1 MVDLESHGMFIEGH
15 CYKLHAR
22 STLET
27 GAHHLNLIFN
37 WHDFPTATADLP
49 GTGGRIRTVQDDFEV
64 TEEGAYSLSGS
75 GDHVYLWME
84 KRGNTT
90 KFVVDELVKQ
100 LGMKFSEVGVAG
112 LKDRHAVTRQW
123 ISLPR
128 KYEARL
134 EQFALEGTQI
144 LEITAHTNK
153 LGIGHLRGNRFRIRV
168 READAGSAARAERI
182 LGQLRVSGVPNYFGP
197 QRFGNTGGNAVRGA
211 ELVRDGR
218 MRGPE
223 SIPIKRF
230 LIAALQSLLFNHIL
244 RLRLERGV
252 YTGVLRGDV
261 AKKHETGGI
270 FVVENALAESP
281 RAAALEISATAP
293 LYGRKVTPVAQH
305 DGRALEDEVLALAGL
320 EWDGF
325 KDRHGDRRMTRI
337 VMGEASF
344 ERTDD
349 GYWLEFSLPKG
360 CFATTVLREVMK
372 VDVDG
377 LEDDSSSSEG

>member
-1 MVDLESHGMFIEGH
+1 M
-15 CYKLHAR
+15 
-22 STLET
+22 
-27 GAHHLNLIFN
+27 NLIFSWN
-37 WHDFPTATADLP
+37 DFPTATADLP

-64 TEEGAYSLSGS
+64 TEEGAYPLSGS
-75 GDHVYLWME
+75 GEHVYLWLE

-100 LGMKFSEVGVAG
+100 LGMKFSDVGVAG

-128 KYEARL
+128 KYEAKL
-134 EQFALEGTQI
+134 EGFALEGVRI
-144 LEITAHTNK
+144 LNVTAHGNK

-168 READAGSAARAERI
+168 RGADPGGVARAELI
-182 LGQLRVSGVPNYFGP
+182 LQRLRGLGVPNYFGP

-252 YTGVLRGDV
+252 YDGVLRGDV

-270 FVVENALAESP
+270 FVVEDALTESP

-293 LYGRKVTPVAQH
+293 LYGRKVTPVAQY
-305 DGRALEDEVLALAGL
+305 DGRALEDEVLTLAGL
-320 EWDGF
+320 TWDGF

-344 ERTDD
+344 EATDD

-360 CFATTVLREVMK
+360 CFATSVLREVMK

-377 LEDDSSSSEG
+377 LEDDSSSGEG

>member
-1 MVDLESHGMFIEGH
+1 M
-15 CYKLHAR
+15 
-22 STLET
+22 
-27 GAHHLNLIFN
+27 NLIFN
-37 WHDFPTATADLP
+37 WNDFPTATAELP

-64 TEEGAYSLSGS
+64 TEEGAYALSGS
-75 GDHVYLWME
+75 GEHVYLWLE

-100 LGMKFSEVGVAG
+100 LGMKFSDVGVAG

-134 EQFALEGTQI
+134 EKFELEGVKI
-144 LEITAHTNK
+144 LNVTAHGNK

-168 READAGSAARAERI
+168 RGADPGGVARAELI
-182 LGQLRVSGVPNYFGP
+182 LQRLRGLGVPNYFGP

-252 YTGVLRGDV
+252 YNGVLRGDV

-270 FVVENALAESP
+270 FVVEDALVESP

-293 LYGRKVTPVAQH
+293 LYGRKVTPVAQFE
-305 DGRALEDEVLALAGL
+305 GRALEDEMLMLAGL
-320 EWDGF
+320 TWDGF

-344 ERTDD
+344 EATDD

-360 CFATTVLREVMK
+360 CFATSVLREVMK

>member
-1 MVDLESHGMFIEGH
+1 M
-15 CYKLHAR
+15 
-22 STLET
+22 
-27 GAHHLNLIFN
+27 NLVFS
-37 WHDFPTATADLP
+37 WSDFPTVTAELP
-49 GTGGRIRTVQDDFEV
+49 GTGGRIRALQDDFEV

-75 GDHVYLWME
+75 GDHVYLWLE

-128 KYEARL
+128 KYEAKL
-134 EQFALEGTQI
+134 AGFALEGTRI
-144 LEITAHTNK
+144 LEVTAHTNK

-168 READAGSAARAERI
+168 RGTDPDSAARVENILAALRI
-182 LGQLRVSGVPNYFGP
+182 SGVPNYFGP
-197 QRFGNTGGNAVRGA
+197 QRFGNTGANAVRGA

-252 YTGVLRGDV
+252 YNGVLRGDV

-270 FVVENALAESP
+270 FVVEDALLESP

-293 LYGRKVTPVAQH
+293 LYGRKVTPVAQW

-320 EWDGF
+320 TWDGF
-325 KDRHGDRRMTRI
+325 KDRHGDRRITRI
-337 VMGEASF
+337 VIGEANF
-344 ERTDD
+344 KATID

-377 LEDDSSSSEG
+377 LEDDAPALEG